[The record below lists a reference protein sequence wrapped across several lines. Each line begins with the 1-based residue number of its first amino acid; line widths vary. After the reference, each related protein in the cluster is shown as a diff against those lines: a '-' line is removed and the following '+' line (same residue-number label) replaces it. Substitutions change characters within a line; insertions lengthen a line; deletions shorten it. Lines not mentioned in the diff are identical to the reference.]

1 MNAVADTRPD
11 APRATLPLFPLQTV
25 LLPGT
30 PLPLH
35 IFEPRYRQLTADLL
49 TGTVPDRLFGV
60 VALRSPLLRE
70 VDELDHVH
78 TIGCTAR
85 LDEATPLPDGRY
97 DLTTTG
103 VRRFVLH
110 EIDTRAAP
118 YLVGTV
124 SHLDDL
130 PLAGESDDVDGALEA
145 ASRLGDLARAAHRR
159 YCDVVWPD
167 EGRRAASP
175 DTESPDTASPDT
187 DPAALSYRLAAD
199 CRLPLSD
206 RQALL
211 EQRAPLRRLRE
222 VCRLLN
228 REAGF
233 RSLLRAIPASLPDMN
248 DGTGTGTMASP
259 N

>member
-1 MNAVADTRPD
+1 MADTRPD
-11 APRATLPLFPLQTV
+11 AARETLPLFPLQTV

-30 PLPLH
+30 SLPLH
-35 IFEPRYRQLTADLL
+35 VFEPRYRQLTADLL
-49 TGTVPDRLFGV
+49 TGAVPDRTFGV

-70 VDELDHVH
+70 VDDLDHVH

-85 LDEATPLPDGRY
+85 LDEAKPLPDGRY
-97 DLTTTG
+97 DLTTAG

-110 EIDTRAAP
+110 DIDTRSAP

-124 SHLDDL
+124 SRLDDL
-130 PLAGESDDVDGALEA
+130 PLAGESDDDEAAEEA

-159 YCDVVWPD
+159 YCDAAWPD
-167 EGRRAASP
+167 EGRRAPPS
-175 DTESPDTASPDT
+175 DT
-187 DPAALSYRLAAD
+187 DPATLSYLLAAD
-199 CRLPLSD
+199 CRLPLPD

-211 EQRAPLRRLRE
+211 EQRAPLPRLRE

-233 RSLLRAIPASLPDMN
+233 RSLLRAVPTSLPDM
-248 DGTGTGTMASP
+248 DGGTGTGTAMSL

>member
-1 MNAVADTRPD
+1 MADTRPD
-11 APRATLPLFPLQTV
+11 VQRAKLPLFPLQTV

-49 TGTVPDRLFGV
+49 TGALPDRLFGI

-70 VDELDHVH
+70 VDALDHVQA
-78 TIGCTAR
+78 IGCAAR
-85 LDEATPLPDGRY
+85 LEEAKPLPDGRY
-97 DLTTTG
+97 NLSTTG

-110 EIDTRAAP
+110 ELDTRSAP
-118 YLVGTV
+118 YLMGTV

-130 PLAGESDDVDGALEA
+130 PLAGESDDDEGALEA

-159 YCDVVWPD
+159 YCDVAWPA
-167 EGRRAASP
+167 EHRRAP
-175 DTESPDTASPDT
+175 DPDT
-187 DPAALSYRLAAD
+187 DPAALSYLLAAD
-199 CRLPLSD
+199 CRLPVPD

-211 EQRAPLRRLRE
+211 EQRAPLPRLRE

-233 RSLLRAIPASLPDMN
+233 RSLLRAIPASLPDM
-248 DGTGTGTMASP
+248 DGGTGAGTATSL

>member
-1 MNAVADTRPD
+1 M
-11 APRATLPLFPLQTV
+11 FPLQTA

-30 PLPLH
+30 ALPLH
-35 IFEPRYRQLTADLL
+35 VFEPRYRQLTADLL
-49 TGTVPDRLFGV
+49 TGAVPDRMFGV
-60 VALRSPLLRE
+60 VALRSPLPRE

-78 TIGCTAR
+78 TIGCAAR
-85 LDEATPLPDGRY
+85 LDEARPLPDGRY
-97 DLTTTG
+97 DLSTAG

-110 EIDTRAAP
+110 EIDTRSAP
-118 YLVGTV
+118 YLIGTV

-130 PLAGESDDVDGALEA
+130 PLAGESNDDEAIQEA
-145 ASRLGDLARAAHRR
+145 ASRLSDLARAAHRR
-159 YCDVVWPD
+159 YCDAAWPD
-167 EGRRAASP
+167 EGRRGPARAA
-175 DTESPDTASPDT
+175 
-187 DPAALSYRLAAD
+187 DPGALSYLVAAD

-222 VCRLLN
+222 VCHLLN

-233 RSLLRAIPASLPDMN
+233 RSLLHAVPASLPDM
-248 DGTGTGTMASP
+248 DGGSASGTAGSL

>member
-1 MNAVADTRPD
+1 MADTRPD
-11 APRATLPLFPLQTV
+11 VQRETLPLFPLQTV

-30 PLPLH
+30 SLPLH
-35 IFEPRYRQLTADLL
+35 VFEPRYRQLTADLL
-49 TGTVPDRLFGV
+49 TGARPDRLFGV
-60 VALRSPLLRE
+60 VALRSPFLRE

-78 TIGCTAR
+78 TIGCAAR
-85 LDEATPLPDGRY
+85 LDEAKPLPDGRY
-97 DLTTTG
+97 DLATTG

-110 EIDTRAAP
+110 DIDTRSAP

-124 SHLDDL
+124 SRLDDH
-130 PLAGESDDVDGALEA
+130 PLAGESDDDEAARDA

-159 YCDVVWPD
+159 YCDVAWPD
-167 EGRRAASP
+167 EGRRP
-175 DTESPDTASPDT
+175 PSPDT
-187 DPAALSYRLAAD
+187 DPEALSYLLAAD

-233 RSLLRAIPASLPDMN
+233 RSLLRAIPASLPDM
-248 DGTGTGTMASP
+248 DGSTGAGTVTSL